1 MWIIVFLSN
10 YIIFTSYQFSLF
22 FALNLRL
29 VFLKEPNNKLIFM
42 QLTSFHNFI
51 VLLLFYLYC
60 VQFQRIYIVFQL
72 KVSRLENSTK
82 KFVCTILQHQNFQ
95 IVFFIF
101 LYNSFA
107 NNLTSLNVNILPNH
121 LAFPI
126 IYRQCV

>member
-1 MWIIVFLSN
+1 M
-10 YIIFTSYQFSLF
+10 SYQFFTYFCPKSVIGF
-22 FALNLRL
+22 IQ
-29 VFLKEPNNKLIFM
+29 KEPNNKLIFM

-95 IVFFIF
+95 LVFFIF
-101 LYNSFA
+101 LHHFFA
-107 NNLTSLNVNILPNH
+107 NNLVILNVNILPNH
-121 LAFPI
+121 LAFPT